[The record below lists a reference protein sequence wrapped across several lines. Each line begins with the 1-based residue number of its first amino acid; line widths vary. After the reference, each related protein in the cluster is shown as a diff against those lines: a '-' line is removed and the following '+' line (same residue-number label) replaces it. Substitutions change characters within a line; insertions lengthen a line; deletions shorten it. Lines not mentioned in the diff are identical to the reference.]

1 MHPIRFILVGLAL
14 VLFAILLPLLI
25 DEERPDDKSITQIA
39 GIVVGSFFVLF
50 GILRWTGVSRR
61 DLNAPITHM
70 FPENR
75 NARFF
80 TGSQL
85 AFGIA
90 VIAVYVVVAEF
101 VDFYLMGLPSPRG
114 NPIAHRVAETA
125 IVWAALWVVVGW
137 WFFVRGY
144 VFRWSWHAWLMLLIP
159 LLAGLVEAGDEFAGQ
174 RARAAG
180 PPAPPSTV
188 LRLVESSLLL
198 IPLVKGLVLA
208 AILYV
213 HLRVWAKRTEQG
225 CCANCGYNLR
235 GNESGVCPECGVVAQ
250 AMQQHGF
257 EAR

>member
-1 MHPIRFILVGLAL
+1 MHPFFFIFLGLLQFLLAYLLPFRWITKDPKYLTVPRVILV
-14 VLFAILLPLLI
+14 VLGVLLMLIGMLHWARLIPRDWHEPL
-25 DEERPDDKSITQIA
+25 S
-39 GIVVGSFFVLF
+39 GVLPKN
-50 GILRWTGVSRR
+50 W
-61 DLNAPITHM
+61 NA
-70 FPENR
+70 N
-75 NARFF
+75 FF
-80 TGSQL
+80 TGTQL

-90 VIAVYVVVAEF
+90 VIAVYVVVAEL

-125 IVWAALWVVVGW
+125 IVWAALWVVIGW